1 MKALLALAITLVVAA
16 VASAEPIR
24 VSEDANDIITLSS
37 DPELEDNIISE
48 DQGVETVGHLTKRS
62 PICKRSAS
70 PCIIKKSK
78 KTLKKLKKLK
88 KFKKFVVK
96 PVKKFKKFVVKPK
109 KLKKTI
115 KKLPKLKKALPKVA
129 KKALPKVAK
138 LGVPIAAGAAG
149 FGVGSVIGGG
159 GGLGSIPIIGTIPGI
174 LAGIAPAAPF
184 LTLSPSG
191 QVNG

>member
-1 MKALLALAITLVVAA
+1 MAITLVVAA

-24 VSEDANDIITLSS
+24 VSEEANDIITSS
-37 DPELEDNIISE
+37 DSEVEDNIISK

-109 KLKKTI
+109 KLKKAI
-115 KKLPKLKKALPKVA
+115 KKLPKLKKALPAGVIA
-129 KKALPKVAK
+129 KKEGEQVLVTADAQGADHARLQGLGRAL
-138 LGVPIAAGAAG
+138 IASWVKGAAEG
-149 FGVGSVIGGG
+149 CPLFFFAS
-159 GGLGSIPIIGTIPGI
+159 LC
-174 LAGIAPAAPF
+174 
-184 LTLSPSG
+184 
-191 QVNG
+191 QNH